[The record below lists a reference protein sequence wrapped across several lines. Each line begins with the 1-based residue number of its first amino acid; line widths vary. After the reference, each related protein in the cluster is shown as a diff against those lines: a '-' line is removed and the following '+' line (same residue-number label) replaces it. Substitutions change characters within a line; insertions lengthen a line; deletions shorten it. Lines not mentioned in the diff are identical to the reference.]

1 MRPHRLR
8 GIASECHFQKKW
20 YEFIED
26 ESYQLIQPTLDYGW
40 DFMVNKNKK
49 KIQVKR
55 FSPMLK
61 RYNPNTLDLRRK
73 RNKGTGDYTCK
84 EFDYL
89 VVHNTIDDSI
99 IVSSVDQ
106 LKKRVRV
113 GKQYVTKMKS
123 AVLIYDSIKTK
134 GLVNEGLEALL

>member
-1 MRPHRLR
+1 MQPHRLR

-40 DFMVNKNKK
+40 DFMVAKNQKR
-49 KIQVKR
+49 IQVKR
-55 FSPMLK
+55 FSPVKK

-73 RNKGTGDYTCK
+73 RNSGTGDYVGN

-89 VVHNTIDDSI
+89 VVHNTVDDELIVTSMDRLKRADGTVQKCVSI
-99 IVSSVDQ
+99 CPT
-106 LKKRVRV
+106 KR
-113 GKQYVTKMKS
+113 S
-123 AVLIYDSIKTK
+123 K
-134 GLVNEGLEALL
+134 GLINEGLEALL